1 MHPSVFIANVDC
13 GASAENEACESSG
26 ITTYPTLHYF
36 LNGTEHDYT
45 GPLSLEALHEF
56 VDSTL
61 VTPCNPILDTTTCT
75 ERSTKYADKWVVK
88 DATTISAEMDR
99 LGRMLEDAGA
109 STAAE
114 LRRWMRER
122 RDILKILHEN
132 KTAKKETDQSEL

>member
-56 VDSTL
+56 VDSTM
-61 VTPCNPILDTTTCT
+61 VVPCNPIVDATTCT
-75 ERSTKYADKWVVK
+75 ERAAKYADKWMAK
-88 DATTISAEMDR
+88 DTAKIVSEIDR
-99 LGRMLEDAGA
+99 LEKMLEDAGA
-109 STAAE
+109 SAAAE